1 MQNIGYFRF
10 KTNSQVINRLV
21 IIALSVICISLL
33 FRSCEMKHQHSSA
46 IEDLLHEKNG
56 IEKLVDEQGRESAYL
71 KATILTKDKTI
82 QKQLKE
88 ISDLKTL
95 DVKLKIKNVTL
106 IDTLVIPLHDTTF
119 IVSNDTIEYQKF
131 SHSDQWF
138 SLNGKV
144 EKKQLIIDSLR
155 IHNEYTIEVGD
166 AKIGLF
172 KKEKRVYVRN
182 ENPHTSTEDLKF
194 FILKDE
200 RKWYQKDA
208 WKIIG
213 TAVVTTLII
222 RNI

>member
-1 MQNIGYFRF
+1 MLSLIV
-10 KTNSQVINRLV
+10 TCV
-21 IIALSVICISLL
+21 ALF
-33 FRSCEMKHQHSSA
+33 FRSCKQEHDYSSA
-46 IEDLLHEKNG
+46 VEDLLHEKRG
-56 IEKLVDEQGRESAYL
+56 IEKLVDEQGRESSYL
-71 KATILTKDKTI
+71 RATILTKDKAI

-95 DVKLKIKNVTL
+95 DVKLKIKNTTK
-106 IDTLVIPLHDTTF
+106 IDTLILELHDTT
-119 IVSNDTIEYQKF
+119 IITSNDTIKYQKF
-131 SHSDQWF
+131 KHSEKWF
-138 SLNGKV
+138 SIDGKV
-144 EKKQLIIDSLR
+144 EKKQLIIDSLK

-182 ENPHTSTEDLKF
+182 ENPYTSTEDLKF
-194 FILKDE
+194 FILQDE

-213 TAVVTTLII
+213 TAVVTTFIL

>member
-1 MQNIGYFRF
+1 MNLK
-10 KTNSQVINRLV
+10 KTINRLV
-21 IIALSVICISLL
+21 ILSLIVTCVALF
-33 FRSCEMKHQHSSA
+33 FRSCQKEHEYSSA
-46 IEDLLHEKNG
+46 VEDLLHEKQG
-56 IEKLVDEQGRESAYL
+56 IEKLIDEQGRESAYL
-71 KATILTKDKTI
+71 KATILSKDKAI

-95 DVKLKIKNVTL
+95 DVKLKIRNVTK
-106 IDTLVIPLHDTTF
+106 IDTLVLELHDTTF
-119 IVSNDTIEYQKF
+119 ITSSDTIQYQKF
-131 SHSDQWF
+131 SYTEKWF

-144 EKKQLIIDSLR
+144 QKKQLIIDSLR

-166 AKIGLF
+166 AKAGLF

-182 ENPHTSTEDLKF
+182 ENPYSSTEDLKF

-200 RKWYQKDA
+200 RKWYQRDA

-213 TAVVTTLII
+213 TAIVTTFIV

>member
-1 MQNIGYFRF
+1 MNLK
-10 KTNSQVINRLV
+10 KTINRLV
-21 IIALSVICISLL
+21 MLSLIVTCIALFL
-33 FRSCEMKHQHSSA
+33 RSCKQEHDYSSA
-46 IEDLLHEKNG
+46 VEDLLHEKRG

-71 KATILTKDKTI
+71 KATILTKDKAI

-95 DVKLKIKNVTL
+95 DVKLKIKNVTK
-106 IDTLVIPLHDTTF
+106 IDTLIVELHDTT
-119 IVSNDTIEYQKF
+119 IVTSNDTIRFQKF
-131 SHSDQWF
+131 KHSEKWF
-138 SLNGKV
+138 SINGKV
-144 EKKQLIIDSLR
+144 DKKQLIIDSLK

-166 AKIGLF
+166 AKVGLF

-182 ENPHTSTEDLKF
+182 ENPYTSTEDLKF
-194 FILKDE
+194 FILQDE

-213 TAVVTTLII
+213 TAVVTTFIL